1 MKGAAPIGAVVS
13 LTYDTEREV
22 AEGHYLRTKTGR
34 VYRVVSARRVRR
46 KHEVMYVT
54 PRWAISA
61 VVDERELP
69 AEHPKVH
76 NLVWYSRDKK

>member
-1 MKGAAPIGAVVS
+1 MSTAPVGALVS
-13 LTYDTEREV
+13 ITYDTEREV
-22 AEGHYLRTKTGR
+22 AEGHFLRTKTGR

-46 KHEVMYVT
+46 RYEVLYP

-61 VVDERELP
+61 VVDVRELP